1 VVVIVVGVDVVG
13 VSVCVSSLAL
23 VVFRVFRKINDIWCW
38 SRRKM
43 ELEVRKGAMGWWPL
57 LGCVFV

>member
-13 VSVCVSSLAL
+13 VGVCVSCLAL
-23 VVFRVFRKINDIWCW
+23 VVLRVFRKIDDVLCW

-43 ELEVRKGAMGWWPL
+43 ELEVRKGAMG
-57 LGCVFV
+57 